1 MRWTQATKITVITH
15 PRLPSRENLKRM
27 SLDLGWDLKV
37 PMADNT
43 DRIFSIQVSPWYDAR
58 KHYNPQLIVQTE
70 SGRLFLLDG
79 ENGEIIWVARLDAR
93 KMFPCATNSHALY
106 AFRNG
111 TLYIFDRLTG
121 KQQLYWYDTKK
132 VKHFGMALTSD
143 GGGIAPASVPPIATP
158 AVDGDCAVLYLGRQ
172 HLCLGPAQL
181 SRTRGVCPGWWR
193 QSRRDFST
201 DRRPNPTFPRVL
213 TNHVCDGSI
222 IWASIPWPRT
232 RPSRRGK
239 SASLPPMGISCR
251 WKRAGRASGFRF
263 NAKSHVTTALARHE
277 TPDSEIIYIS
287 TDEQMLYAFDL
298 KTGNPLWRVLSG
310 GPIYQKP
317 YVNDTDIYVFADKA
331 GMYRINRQTGEEEW
345 VTKKAHE
352 FLAANRK
359 FIYTRDGHGFLQIQ
373 DRNRGD
379 LLASYDC
386 ADWRVSVANEWS
398 DRIYLANNDGMMM
411 CLFLHDN
418 QHPVVMKSGGWK
430 ISSPDYR
437 KEYLCVI
444 LKIDP
449 KHIGLQTWDRE
460 THRLNPAKECRMHKD
475 VRYFQ
480 MDGEKKERLE
490 DGINNKVLAEIDPDH
505 PPFATVLITDET
517 VTEIRM
523 RKIAEREP

>member
-1 MRWTQATKITVITH
+1 
-15 PRLPSRENLKRM
+15 
-27 SLDLGWDLKV
+27 
-37 PMADNT
+37 
-43 DRIFSIQVSPWYDAR
+43 
-58 KHYNPQLIVQTE
+58 
-70 SGRLFLLDG
+70 
-79 ENGEIIWVARLDAR
+79 
-93 KMFPCATNSHALY
+93 
-106 AFRNG
+106 
-111 TLYIFDRLTG
+111 
-121 KQQLYWYDTKK
+121 
-132 VKHFGMALTSD
+132 
-143 GGGIAPASVPPIATP
+143 
-158 AVDGDCAVLYLGRQ
+158 
-172 HLCLGPAQL
+172 
-181 SRTRGVCPGWWR
+181 
-193 QSRRDFST
+193 
-201 DRRPNPTFPRVL
+201 
-213 TNHVCDGSI
+213 
-222 IWASIPWPRT
+222 
-232 RPSRRGK
+232 
-239 SASLPPMGISCR
+239 
-251 WKRAGRASGFRF
+251 
-263 NAKSHVTTALARHE
+263 
-277 TPDSEIIYIS
+277 
-287 TDEQMLYAFDL
+287 MLYAFDL
-298 KTGNPLWRVLSG
+298 KTGNPLWRFISG

-379 LLASYDC
+379 LLASYDL

-449 KHIGLQTWDRE
+449 KHISLQTWDRE
-460 THRLNPAKECRMHKD
+460 THRLNPVKECRMHKD

-523 RKIAEREP
+523 RGILRRSVNREVVNRGP